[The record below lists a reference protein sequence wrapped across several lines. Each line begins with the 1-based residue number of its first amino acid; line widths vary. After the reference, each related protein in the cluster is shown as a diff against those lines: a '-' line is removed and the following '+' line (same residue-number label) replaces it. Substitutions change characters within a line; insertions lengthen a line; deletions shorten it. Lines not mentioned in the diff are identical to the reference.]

1 MIILTKDNS
10 AELTGADRLLDY
22 LVYSTEYIS
31 LEEILELFNI
41 SRRTAF
47 NWLATI
53 NARLKTKNLAPV
65 TNIPRYG
72 YKLTDQARQQ
82 LSKQSHHPVEA
93 PANETSLNLGPL
105 ERRTE
110 IIWLLL
116 KNQDDISINKLA
128 ERFDCSRNTVIKD
141 FKEISQA
148 FPNLTIISTRQGR
161 KIDSDERT
169 VRLVI
174 YELLQRH
181 NTALFKFIGSLGY
194 NITQYE
200 QIIIDCQATLHMN
213 FSENAIHQLT
223 FLLIFSD
230 WRIHQGKVIQDESDY
245 YWIMENTTDV
255 ISTSEQIMERML
267 GKDYSVGEVIF
278 LSKVILCSQATEMDC
293 VNASLYDD
301 LNDIAQEIIFR
312 YEQLTG
318 EKVSYKL
325 FTKVLSNHLYATF
338 FRVKFGIP
346 FSSSEVDEIKKRY
359 PQLVKFTAIACNP
372 LEHYL
377 GKHLPSN
384 EVALICL
391 YFGSGNSNDYQDL
404 QDTDK
409 YKRASLAEVLVVCS
423 SGIGTSVMLYNEL
436 SNTYP
441 LIKFSLPLEIRELPQ
456 IFKFNY
462 QAKLIISTAP
472 LAASDYPIPVVNVK
486 AILTEHD
493 QSMIETQF
501 REKLPRKIEHN
512 TNVVTSLLK
521 IINQYATIK
530 DENGLRMSLDKF
542 IFPETNRTPQ
552 SPDHPS
558 LGSILPAEHIK
569 IMHNDGNLAWHD
581 VLTVGCELLVKDNII
596 ETRYQSEI
604 LKLIDQYGPYMLIAN
619 DIFLAHAAPNQ
630 GSKKIGLS
638 LVLLDH
644 PVKITAKNQ
653 SVYVTCIFVLSPG
666 LKREHEKA
674 LTELIDIVRNTDNV
688 KKLLSAKDPK
698 IVRNIIV

>member
-1 MIILTKDNS
+1 MVTKNNS
-10 AELTGADRLLDY
+10 AELTGADRLLEY
-22 LVYSTEYIS
+22 LVYSTEYMS
-31 LEEILELFNI
+31 LDEILELFNI

-53 NARLKTKNLAPV
+53 NLQLKTQKLPPV

-72 YKLTDQARQQ
+72 YKLSNIARQKLINQ
-82 LSKQSHHPVEA
+82 FHRPVKTA
-93 PANETSLNLGPL
+93 IDETSLNLGPL
-105 ERRTE
+105 DRRTE

-116 KNQDDISINKLA
+116 KNQDNISINRLST
-128 ERFDCSRNTVIKD
+128 RFGCSRNTVIKD
-141 FKEISQA
+141 FKEISLA
-148 FPNLTIISTRQGR
+148 FPKLNIISTRQGR
-161 KIDSDERT
+161 KIDSDERA

-181 NTALFKFIGSLGY
+181 NTTLFNFIEKLGY
-194 NITQYE
+194 NVTKYE
-200 QIIIDCQATLHMN
+200 QIIIDCQSKLHMN

-245 YWIMENTTDV
+245 YWIMENTTNV
-255 ISTSEQIMERML
+255 ISTSENIMEQLL
-267 GKDYSVGEVIF
+267 GKNYSVGEVIF
-278 LSKVILCSQATEMDC
+278 LSKVVLCSQATEMDC
-293 VNASLYDD
+293 VTANLYDD

-318 EKVSYKL
+318 ERVSYKL

-338 FRVKFGIP
+338 FRVKFEIP
-346 FSSSEVDEIKKRY
+346 FSSSEIDEIKKRY
-359 PQLVKFTAIACNP
+359 PRLVKFTAIACDP
-372 LEHYL
+372 LEQYL
-377 GKHLPSN
+377 GKQLPSN

-391 YFGSGNSNDYQDL
+391 YFGSGNNNEYQDL
-404 QDTDK
+404 QDSDK
-409 YKRASLAEVLVVCS
+409 FKRASLAEVLVVCS

-436 SNTYP
+436 SNSYP
-441 LIKFSLPLEIRELPQ
+441 LIKFSMPLEIRELPQ
-456 IFKFNY
+456 IFKLNY

-472 LAASDYPIPVVNVK
+472 LAAKDYPISVVNVK

-493 QSMIETQF
+493 QNMIEAQF
-501 REKLPRKIEHN
+501 RDKLPHKTEHN
-512 TNVVTSLLK
+512 TNVVNSLLA

-530 DENGLRMSLDKF
+530 DENGLRLNLDKF
-542 IFPETNRTPQ
+542 IFPDTKREPVHSDR
-552 SPDHPS
+552 PS
-558 LGSILPAEHIK
+558 LGSILPADHIK
-569 IMHNDGNLAWHD
+569 IVHNDGSLAWHD
-581 VLTVGCELLVKDNII
+581 VLAIGCQLLEQDDII

-638 LVLLDH
+638 LILLDN

-653 SVYVTCIFVLSPG
+653 SVYVTCVFVLSPG

-688 KKLLSAKDPK
+688 KKLLHAKDAQT
-698 IVRNIIV
+698 VRNIII